1 MRNGKIKWFYVYA
14 NQLTVIVLMLKY
26 FLKKEETIKSSSFKV
41 KCPIQCKINNENN
54 CAKMKNV
61 V

>member
-1 MRNGKIKWFYVYA
+1 MVLCLCKSVDRHCFNVKI
-14 NQLTVIVLMLKY
+14 LK
-26 FLKKEETIKSSSFKV
+26 KKEETIKSSSFKV
-41 KCPIQCKINNENN
+41 KCPIQCKINNENS